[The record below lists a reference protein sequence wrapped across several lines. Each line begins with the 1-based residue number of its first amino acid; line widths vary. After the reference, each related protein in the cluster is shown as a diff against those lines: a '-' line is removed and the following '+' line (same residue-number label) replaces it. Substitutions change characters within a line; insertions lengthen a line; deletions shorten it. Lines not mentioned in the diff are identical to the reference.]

1 MSLIDD
7 VLISIDDQPQTR
19 DSLEQIFTGTN
30 IAYLFSA
37 VGRLLSN
44 GYISAVGQRE
54 NKFYKV
60 TPKGDCEI
68 KYNLLLTKR
77 LLNNISIDCYLLSIS
92 NSEKYKAERDKIRS
106 YLKKKGFVVINSGL
120 LINGIVDLRIFRN
133 ELDRLV
139 NHSNIIYFKLC
150 DPPGGLTNH
159 PKIPDLSLKYLS
171 WIKSASKFS
180 LNIPKDDRMK
190 RLMSKILIYNLSL
203 IIASSCTIKQPDR
216 INEIKKV
223 YNKIRNYCYI

>member
-44 GYISAVGQRE
+44 GYISEVGKGRSRY
-54 NKFYKV
+54 YKV
-60 TPKGDCEI
+60 TPKGDSEI

-77 LLNNISIDCYLLSIS
+77 LLNDISIDCYLLSIS

-106 YLKKKGFVVINSGL
+106 YLKKKGFVIINNGL
-120 LINGIVDLRIFRN
+120 LINGIVDLKIFQN
-133 ELDRLV
+133 ELDRLT
-139 NHSNIIYFKLC
+139 NHSNIIYFKLS
-150 DPPGGLTNH
+150 DPPGDLTNH
-159 PKIPDLSLKYLS
+159 PKIPDLSLKYIS
-171 WIKSASKFS
+171 WIKFASKFS
-180 LNIPKDDRMK
+180 LDTPKDDRKK
-190 RLMSKILIYNLSL
+190 RLMSKIIIYNLSL
-203 IIASSCTIKQPDR
+203 IIASSCTIKKPDR
-216 INEIKKV
+216 INEIKKL
-223 YNKIRNYCYI
+223 YHKIRDYCYI